1 MGVIMSQLISMYG
14 SNHMK
19 YNWQHPNWPNF
30 TFDSEVGKQSTN
42 QYEIDSAKLSG
53 SVSAL
58 KDADQ
63 YETYIELMLS
73 EAISTS
79 AIEGEV
85 LDRDSVRSSL
95 KNYLGLSVPPVRVND
110 PKAEGVAALMI
121 DVRKNGH
128 KELTKETLC
137 KWHQMV
143 LHEGEIIHQPLIGEY
158 RQSGE
163 PMVIAS
169 GPIGYEQVHY
179 EAPPASAVESEM
191 NVFLKWYNSALLLDG
206 ENANEIQRAAIAHLW
221 FESIHP
227 FDDGNGR
234 IGRAIAEQALSCYG
248 QQPLLLS
255 LSSAIEK
262 NKNEYYKQLHIAS
275 SPNMDV
281 TQWVEYFSHTVFEA
295 QQQAMEKVSF
305 ILSKTRFW
313 DNHNDTPLSE
323 RQEKALRKVLDK
335 GHDGF
340 EMGINAR
347 KYQGLTNCSK
357 ATATRDLTDMET
369 KGVLHKMPGS
379 GRNTRYGISLP
390 ANPMGTIFSKDLPM
404 QSG

>member
-1 MGVIMSQLISMYG
+1 
-14 SNHMK
+14 
-19 YNWQHPNWPNF
+19 
-30 TFDSEVGKQSTN
+30 
-42 QYEIDSAKLSG
+42 
-53 SVSAL
+53 
-58 KDADQ
+58 
-63 YETYIELMLS
+63 
-73 EAISTS
+73 
-79 AIEGEV
+79 
-85 LDRDSVRSSL
+85 
-95 KNYLGLSVPPVRVND
+95 
-110 PKAEGVAALMI
+110 
-121 DVRKNGH
+121 
-128 KELTKETLC
+128 
-137 KWHQMV
+137 
-143 LHEGEIIHQPLIGEY
+143 
-158 RQSGE
+158 
-163 PMVIAS
+163 
-169 GPIGYEQVHY
+169 
-179 EAPPASAVESEM
+179 M
-191 NVFLKWYNSALLLDG
+191 NAFLKWYNSDLLVHG
-206 ENANEIQRAAIAHLW
+206 ENSNEVQRAALAHLW

-234 IGRAIAEQALSCYG
+234 IGRAIAEQTLSSYG

-369 KGVLHKMPGS
+369 KGVLYKMPGS